1 MGFTDKEGAPEL
13 ELVKELSLAE
23 LASRTQAMA
32 QDALLLIQR
41 FLAKQ
46 LTIDELSDRLR
57 ALDASSLL
65 TANWKV
71 LTGDSK
77 GVAVLEI
84 LQLIAFL
91 PEEVAYQI
99 ERYGAS
105 SLADDRDQLLSGLG
119 RLHGKSFPS

>member
-57 ALDASSLL
+57 G
-65 TANWKV
+65 WM
-71 LTGDSK
+71 
-77 GVAVLEI
+77 
-84 LQLIAFL
+84 L
-91 PEEVAYQI
+91 PAC
-99 ERYGAS
+99 
-105 SLADDRDQLLSGLG
+105 
-119 RLHGKSFPS
+119 